1 MKKIQMKM
9 MVAASLVAAVWHR
22 HTQPDTVVLANSAP
36 PAPPAPPA
44 PNPDAGAAEELA
56 QRNADEKLIRSKMAV
71 GLTRD
76 QAEAVVKRQPA
87 FKKTH
92 SQLATERRAQ
102 AAKAAGK

>member
-1 MKKIQMKM
+1 
-9 MVAASLVAAVWHR
+9 
-22 HTQPDTVVLANSAP
+22 
-36 PAPPAPPA
+36 
-44 PNPDAGAAEELA
+44 
-56 QRNADEKLIRSKMAV
+56 MAV